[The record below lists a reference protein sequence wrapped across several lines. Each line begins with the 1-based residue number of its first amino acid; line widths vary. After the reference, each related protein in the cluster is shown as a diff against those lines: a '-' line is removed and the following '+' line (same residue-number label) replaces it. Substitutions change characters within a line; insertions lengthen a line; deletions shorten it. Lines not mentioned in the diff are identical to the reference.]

1 MEANYGKSWSEKEDQ
16 YLFSIFKDFPLTN
29 RGNLSTKSYL
39 ARILVSNMAFRFK
52 RTESEIKKRVN
63 SLFYSSSIKMVYTID
78 INDVYTKALMEGN
91 YGKRWLEEEDRY
103 LFSVFKD
110 YPLTKKGYLS
120 TENGVGII
128 VSIMAFHFR
137 RTECAIKKRVIKLK
151 NKHQSNTNDSLLAL
165 EQNCE
170 RVSERG
176 VLIDRILDILDVKM
190 KLICDIVQK

>member
-1 MEANYGKSWSEKEDQ
+1 MEGNYAKSWSDKEDQ

-39 ARILVSNMAFRFK
+39 ARILVSYMAFRFK

-78 INDVYTKALMEGN
+78 INDVYTKARMEGN
-91 YGKRWLEEEDRY
+91 YGKRWSEEDDRY

-120 TENGVGII
+120 TQNGGGIL
-128 VSIMAFHFR
+128 VSNMAFCFR
-137 RTECAIKKRVIKLK
+137 RTENAIKSRVIKLRESAQNPYYSSS
-151 NKHQSNTNDSLLAL
+151 NKYTSCTISSLSPFCGL
-165 EQNCE
+165 
-170 RVSERG
+170 SP
-176 VLIDRILDILDVKM
+176 
-190 KLICDIVQK
+190 